1 MTILGS
7 QTHTVAWG
15 NGTRIAMRRDGGPV
29 PFLPLL
35 GDSMGVVIETI
46 AVTAGVLAVVR
57 FLHANSAPSLQWI
70 AIPGV
75 LVTAALVPAW
85 IRKRE
90 FPPVGLDLGHTGL
103 VAATVGGVCAWVFPA
118 VFLGLWVL
126 TLLHLPLPLQPII
139 PERQGW
145 PAWLLYQFFYV
156 AVAEEVFFRGYVQ
169 ANATRLLSHSAR
181 LPGVTPQHLAIL
193 VSAGCFALA
202 HVVVQGQITAVLTF
216 LPGLVLAWLFLRTGS
231 LLAPI
236 LFHGLANVSYAVMAM
251 TLARP

>member
-1 MTILGS
+1 MAVMLE
-7 QTHTVAWG
+7 TV
-15 NGTRIAMRRDGGPV
+15 
-29 PFLPLL
+29 L
-35 GDSMGVVIETI
+35 
-46 AVTAGVLAVVR
+46 VTAGVLALIR
-57 FLHANSAPSLQWI
+57 FLHTGSATSLQWI
-70 AIPGV
+70 MIPGV

-85 IRKRE
+85 IGKRE
-90 FPPVGLDLGHTGL
+90 FPRLGLDLDHGSL
-103 VAATVGGVCAWVFPA
+103 VAVTVGGVCLCVLPA

-126 TLLHLPLPLQPII
+126 TLLNLPVPLRPIV

-169 ANATRLLSHSAR
+169 ANTTRWLQQSAR
-181 LPGVTPQHLAIL
+181 LPQLAPACTGAPNASFRVGDPIAIL

-202 HVVVQGQITAVLTF
+202 HVVVQGQITAALTF

-236 LFHGLANVSYAVMAM
+236 LFHGVANVSYAVIAM

>member
-1 MTILGS
+1 
-7 QTHTVAWG
+7 
-15 NGTRIAMRRDGGPV
+15 
-29 PFLPLL
+29 
-35 GDSMGVVIETI
+35 MGVVMETI
-46 AVTAGVLAVVR
+46 VVTIGALAIVR
-57 FLHANSAPSLQWI
+57 FLHANSAVSFQWI

-90 FPPVGLDLGHTGL
+90 FPRLGLDLDHTSL
-103 VAATVGGVCAWVFPA
+103 VVGTVGGVCACVFPV
-118 VFLGLWVL
+118 VFFGLWVM
-126 TLLHLPLPLQPII
+126 TLLNLPLPLQPII

-145 PAWLLYQFFYV
+145 LAWLLYQFFYV

-169 ANATRLLSHSAR
+169 TNTMRLLRQSTRLPPLA
-181 LPGVTPQHLAIL
+181 LPCVAMV

-251 TLARP
+251 TLAQS

>member
-1 MTILGS
+1 
-7 QTHTVAWG
+7 
-15 NGTRIAMRRDGGPV
+15 
-29 PFLPLL
+29 
-35 GDSMGVVIETI
+35 MGVVIETI
-46 AVTAGVLAVVR
+46 AVTTGVLAVVR

-90 FPPVGLDLGHTGL
+90 FPPVGLDLGHTRGSQHPGSRWRAHRL
-103 VAATVGGVCAWVFPA
+103 VAATLGGVCAWVFPA